1 MFNKV
6 YILITNMSL
15 RVYILITLFIDS
27 DNVFVC
33 HVWDVFFF
41 SDILVFGVPKYMY
54 LFTYI

>member
-6 YILITNMSL
+6 YRLITHVSL
-15 RVYILITLFIDS
+15 RVYFFIILFI

-33 HVWDVFFF
+33 HVWDVLLHF
-41 SDILVFGVPKYMY
+41 SDILVFGISKYMY